1 MYWFRIVRRN
11 RKIRRE
17 RKAGDRK
24 ILLDED
30 LDQDKTVNAKTARK
44 SGVPP
49 SSSYVNEGFK
59 QDGNDSDEEEK
70 EKSEEEEEGESEDDS
85 LTKVRILPKVT
96 LEPKEVKYTHMQ
108 IHCI

>member
-44 SGVPP
+44 GGVPP

-59 QDGNDSDEEEK
+59 QDVNDSDEEEK
-70 EKSEEEEEGESEDDS
+70 EKKEEEEGSEDS

-96 LEPKEVKYTHMQ
+96 LEPKEVKYIHMQ